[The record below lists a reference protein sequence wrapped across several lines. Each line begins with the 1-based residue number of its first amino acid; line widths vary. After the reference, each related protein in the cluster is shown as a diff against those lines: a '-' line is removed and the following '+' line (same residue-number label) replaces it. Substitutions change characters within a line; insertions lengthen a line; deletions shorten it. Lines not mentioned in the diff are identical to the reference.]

1 MIFLYGGG
9 FTSGANGL
17 LEYDGTDFVAE
28 QGDIIIPSVK
38 FVSLNLP
45 PLFLFPRSPILPAH
59 ISRENSYRV
68 NIFGFPNT
76 PALATKNVGLLD
88 QRLGVEWLRDNIAS
102 FGGDEKRMVLAGHSA
117 GSQSIVYW
125 SYAYAADPIV
135 AGLIEFSGQ
144 PGLIATDDGTS
155 WKSIANSTGCDGEGS
170 SPGSEEELEC
180 MRSVPARGLKR
191 AMSINNTPSFTDP
204 VVNGGVPVV
213 DNVTVFHLEEY
224 TSRGIAGEFAK
235 IVCYPRKRSEWRC

>member
-1 MIFLYGGG
+1 MIFLYGCG

-17 LEYDGTDFVAE
+17 PEYDSTDFVAE
-28 QGDIIIPSVK
+28 QGDIIIASIKSVSSTLSLFSSFPSSPK
-38 FVSLNLP
+38 F
-45 PLFLFPRSPILPAH
+45 PAY

-68 NIFGFPNT
+68 NIFGFLNT

-88 QRLGVEWLRDNIAS
+88 QKFGVEWLRDNIAS
-102 FGGDEKRMVLAGHSA
+102 FGGEEKRMVLAGHSA

-135 AGLIEFSGQ
+135 VGLIEFSGQ

-155 WKSIANSTGCDGEGS
+155 WKSIANSTGCDSEGS

-204 VVNGGVPVV
+204 VVTGGVPVV
-213 DNVTVFHLEEY
+213 DNVTVFHLEY